1 MSKIILICE
10 LPGSEKTKL
19 ANKFFQKLENSEVHN
34 GDTVRKKWVLN
45 S

>member
-10 LPGSEKTKL
+10 LPGSEKTTL
-19 ANKFFQKLENSEVHN
+19 ANKFFQKLENSEVYN
-34 GDTVRKKWVLN
+34 GDSVRKKCVLN